1 MRNLRYGM
9 KTLVNRL
16 KPTELNRY
24 RTNLAERRFG
34 MNCGDQLDKKNRH
47 RANDGC
53 VRDRVTGYHFGVIF
67 RISIREE
74 FHENYRRC
82 QTRA

>member
-34 MNCGDQLDKKNRH
+34 MNCGDQLDVKI
-47 RANDGC
+47 AIVLTMD
-53 VRDRVTGYHFGVIF
+53 VSETGLPGTIL
-67 RISIREE
+67 
-74 FHENYRRC
+74 
-82 QTRA
+82 A